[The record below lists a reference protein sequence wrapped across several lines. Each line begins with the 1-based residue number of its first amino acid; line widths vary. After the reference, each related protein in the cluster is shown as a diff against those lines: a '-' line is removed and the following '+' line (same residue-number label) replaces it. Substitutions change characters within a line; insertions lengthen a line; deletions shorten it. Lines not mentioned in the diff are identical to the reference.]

1 MKALALSMTGGV
13 FLGIASAVA
22 VAYWGAIPHRVH
34 TAWNPT
40 ADNIGQHLT
49 ERPSVSSMP
58 SQQ

>member
-1 MKALALSMTGGV
+1 MKALALSMTAGV

-58 SQQ
+58 